1 MPDDDSVGMMRELI
15 SCQGVF
21 VGEKGSPRVSLLQF
35 NTSLIQAPIR
45 VVGSI
50 EEIHRFSNP
59 SVFTRLYYSLMF
71 PEFER
76 IIYLDADVI
85 VLGDI
90 CDLWDVDL
98 HGSLIGAV
106 GDSFTISNL
115 FFPTTLLESIFFS
128 QYYTHIDVSSKGFNN
143 GVYVMDL
150 KQYRDNSIVDQV
162 HYWMWQQYEHG
173 LYIIATQPLTQL
185 ISYGNWLPID
195 PSWNVLR
202 LGNEGSDA
210 FTNRA

>member
-1 MPDDDSVGMMRELI
+1 MPSDDSVSMMLELL
-15 SCQGVF
+15 SCLGVF
-21 VGEKGSPRVSLLQF
+21 TGEKPHPHVSLLQF

-50 EEIHRFSNP
+50 EEIYRFSNP
-59 SVFTRLYYSLMF
+59 SVFTRLYYGQMF
-71 PEFER
+71 PQFDKV
-76 IIYLDADVI
+76 IYLDADVI

-90 CDLWDVDL
+90 CELWDVDL
-98 HGSLIGAV
+98 HGALIGAV

-115 FFPTTLLESIFFS
+115 FFPTTLLEPIFFS
-128 QYYTHIDVSSKGFNN
+128 QYYEHIDVSSKGFNN

-150 KQYRDNSIVDQV
+150 RQYRENNIVEQV
-162 HYWMWQQYEHG
+162 HYWMRKQYEHG

-185 ISYGNWLPID
+185 ISYGNWVAID

-202 LGNEGSDA
+202 LGNDGSDA
-210 FTNRA
+210 FTNKA